1 MDMETCIQ
9 NCTTCHRT
17 CSEALAHILKKGG
30 KHADAA
36 LALLLLDCI
45 EICQTS
51 ADFMI
56 RGSLRHKLTCGV
68 CAQICSRCAEAC
80 AAIDDE
86 QMRRCA
92 EICRRCAESC
102 RQMAA

>member
-17 CSEALAHILKKGG
+17 CSEALTHILKGAKQ
-30 KHADAA
+30 ADAA
-36 LALLLLDCI
+36 LTLLLLDCI
-45 EICQTS
+45 EICQIS

-56 RGSLRHKLTCGV
+56 RGSKRHKLTCGV
-68 CAQICSRCAEAC
+68 CAEICTRCAEAC
-80 AAIDDE
+80 EAVDDE

-92 EICRRCAESC
+92 EICRRCADSC
-102 RQMAA
+102 RKMAA